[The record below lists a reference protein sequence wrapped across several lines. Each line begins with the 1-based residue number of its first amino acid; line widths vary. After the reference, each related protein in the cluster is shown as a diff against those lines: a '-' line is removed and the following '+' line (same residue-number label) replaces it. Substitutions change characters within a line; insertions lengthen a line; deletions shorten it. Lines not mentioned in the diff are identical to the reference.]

1 MIKQETIQEIQN
13 RIDIIDIIGN
23 FMNLKR
29 RGTNHIGNCP
39 FHNEKSPSFTVS
51 QSKEIYKCFGCGKS
65 GNAITFVMEHEK
77 YSYVEALRWLANR
90 YNIEIEEAV
99 LSTDQILEKQ
109 TSESLFILNSFA
121 QQFFTNELLHAEEGK
136 TIALTYL
143 TERGFNKEVI
153 DTFLLGYSP
162 AQNSLVPKALEAQ
175 YKQDTLLKSG
185 LAALRNNTLIDNYRG
200 RIIFPIQNISGKVI
214 GFGARIIGKIENAPK
229 YINTPENE
237 LYVKS
242 KILYGL
248 YIAKQFIGKEDEC
261 LLVEGYTD
269 VVSMHQ
275 AGVQHV
281 VASGGTS
288 LTAEQLNLIK
298 KFTKNLTI
306 VYDGDNAGIK
316 AALRG
321 INLALEAGLYIKVV
335 LLPNGEDPDSYA
347 KKYGGEAFKNF
358 INNSKQDVITFQLS
372 IMLKEAGSDSRLK
385 ANAINVI
392 AESIS
397 KINKA
402 EDFSRQ
408 QDYVRQ
414 CASMLNIDEAGLHQL
429 VNKHIK
435 EKITKYDKQ
444 NQQQQQQTAE
454 IDDIINSQNNLAEA
468 QEDNDLLYLINKVDV
483 QEKALAKTLIEYG
496 DKEWDENTSVAAYI
510 FKELEDQEL
519 IENVGILAI
528 FDYYKT
534 FLNKGEL
541 PKAKTLT
548 YAENETIRN
557 AIIDLIEEKHQMS
570 ANWEAKEKRI
580 IKKPADNYR
589 NEVENNFSYL
599 KIRKIKSMIAANE
612 EELKNLDGDDLI
624 LSLGVQL
631 KLMAML
637 KEFTTP
643 KDIRILK

>member
-1 MIKQETIQEIQN
+1 LIKQETIQEIQN
-13 RIDIIDIIGN
+13 RIDIIDIVGN

-77 YSYVEALRWLANR
+77 YSYVEALRWLAKR
-90 YNIEIEEAV
+90 YNIDIEEEA
-99 LSTDQILEKQ
+99 LSTEQILEKQ
-109 TSESLFILNSFA
+109 TSESLFILNSWA
-121 QQFFTNELLHAEEGK
+121 QNFFTNQLLETDEGK
-136 TIALTYL
+136 TIALSYL
-143 TERGFNKEVI
+143 EERGFTKTTM
-153 DTFLLGYSP
+153 DSFLLGYSP
-162 AQNSLVPKALEAQ
+162 VQTTLVPKALESQ
-175 YKQDTLLKSG
+175 FKEDTLTKSG
-185 LAALRNNTLIDNYRG
+185 LAAIRNNTLTDNYRG
-200 RIIFPIQNISGKVI
+200 RIIFPIQNISGKII
-214 GFGARIIGKIENAPK
+214 GFGARIIGKIDNAPK

-248 YIAKQFIGKEDEC
+248 YIAKQYIGKEDEC

-269 VVSMHQ
+269 VISMHQ
-275 AGVQHV
+275 AGVENV

-288 LTAEQLNLIK
+288 LTTEQLNLIK

-335 LLPNGEDPDSYA
+335 LLPDGEDPDSYA
-347 KKYGGEAFKNF
+347 TKYGGAQFRNF
-358 INNSKQDVITFQLS
+358 VNDNKQDVITFQLS
-372 IMLKEAGSDSRLK
+372 IMLKEAGKDSQLK
-385 ANAINVI
+385 ANAINTI

-429 VNKHIK
+429 VNKHIR
-435 EKITKYDKQ
+435 EKINKVDKQ
-444 NQQQQQQTAE
+444 QQKE
-454 IDDIINSQNNLAEA
+454 YDNNLQNAAENPTDEE
-468 QEDNDLLYLINKVDV
+468 QQDNDILDLVNKVDV
-483 QEKALAKTLIEYG
+483 QEKALAKVLIEYG
-496 DKEWDENTSVAAYI
+496 QKVWDDETSVAHYI
-510 FKELEDQEL
+510 LKELEENEL
-519 IENVGILAI
+519 IEDEMILEIIAFYKSHVDTGAI
-528 FDYYKT
+528 PDS
-534 FLNKGEL
+534 
-541 PKAKTLT
+541 KTLT
-548 YAENETIRN
+548 YTSNEKLRN
-557 AIIDLIEEKHQMS
+557 NIIDLLEEKHQLS
-570 ANWEAKEKRI
+570 TNWEAKEKRI
-580 IKKPADNYR
+580 IQKPEDNYIS
-589 NEVENNFSYL
+589 EIQNNFSYL
-599 KIRKIKSMIAANE
+599 KIRKIKKMITTNE
-612 EELKNLDGDDLI
+612 EELKDLEGEELMFSI
-624 LSLGVQL
+624 NVQL
-631 KLMAML
+631 KLMEML
-637 KEFTTP
+637 KEFTKP